1 MKKYTLLA
9 VPVAIAL
16 LSFGIPG
23 NSMADDYGQQKA
35 ASDPSSAKSY
45 GSGINTSADDQSIG
59 ATVASGNTLTV
70 TKGSDN
76 TKGSFNTFTN
86 TITDNS
92 KEQKSSAKD
101 GSAASNTGNAQ
112 SVNADNGGAAAV
124 DGSATVTDATAN
136 GGIAVVG
143 DVKIDVRAAVSTLSD
158 TVSHNKLSF
167 GNGLINYNA
176 ATGNQSGDAGNLSL
190 QSNKAAKQTNV
201 NAADQGNSAGQL
213 SIQGQSNKDGASA
226 NQAQVNIP
234 LAATSQK
241 QDNKTGQASI
251 AAAGSANVSSGIT
264 SDGSLDPNGKY
275 GKGDPKSDP
284 SSSQVSLAGAAA
296 VNGAKDSNSA
306 SATTK
311 ATGTNT
317 AYGSTVTTSAEN
329 KASASNS
336 VSGDNTANQG
346 AGMNTATDSNGA
358 FQASVSTTGKYTSN
372 NTQTNEVSLATGA
385 NVMNA
390 GISATGITPIAF
402 NSGIQSSIQQSVNVQ
417 ANTFS
422 QSSSH

>member
-1 MKKYTLLA
+1 MKKYTVLV
-9 VPVAIAL
+9 VPLAIAL

-23 NSMADDYGQQKA
+23 NSMADGQKSS
-35 ASDPSSAKSY
+35 SDPSSAKSY
-45 GSGINTSADDQSIG
+45 GSGINTSANDQSIA
-59 ATVASGNTLTV
+59 ATVASGNTVTV

-76 TKGSFNTFTN
+76 TKGSFDSLTNTF
-86 TITDNS
+86 TDNS
-92 KEQKSSAKD
+92 KHQKSSAQD

-112 SVNADNGGAAAV
+112 SVSADNGGAASV
-124 DGSATVTDATAN
+124 GGSATVTDATAYD
-136 GGIAVVG
+136 GIAIVG
-143 DVKIDVRAAVSTLSD
+143 DVKIDVKAAVSTLSD

-167 GNGLINYNA
+167 GNGLANINT
-176 ATGNQSGDAGNLSL
+176 ATGNQSGNAGNLSV
-190 QSNKAAKQTNV
+190 QANKAAKQTNV

-213 SIQGQSNKDGASA
+213 SLQGQSNKDGASA
-226 NQAQVNIP
+226 NQLQANIP
-234 LAATSQK
+234 LAGTAQDQK
-241 QDNKTGQASI
+241 NKTGQGAL
-251 AAAGSANVSSGIT
+251 AAAGSANVSGAPADQFSA
-264 SDGSLDPNGKY
+264 
-275 GKGDPKSDP
+275 
-284 SSSQVSLAGAAA
+284 AGAAA
-296 VNGAKDSNSA
+296 GNGAIDSNKA
-306 SATTK
+306 SAKTE

-317 AYGSTVTTSAEN
+317 AYGSTVSTDAKN

-346 AGMNTATDSNGA
+346 AGTNTATDTNAA

-417 ANTFS
+417 ANT
-422 QSSSH
+422 H